1 MERIN
6 CLRKI
11 ERRMI
16 VEGSMKN
23 VLDEDMKV
31 RLDEILME
39 MDEVSMLKERVKK

>member
-1 MERIN
+1 
-6 CLRKI
+6 
-11 ERRMI
+11 MI
-16 VEGSMKN
+16 VEGGMKN